1 MEKFHM
7 FDDRI
12 YQMTNGV
19 KAADR
24 IIYTVM
30 LNEQK
35 FYHDKGQYYTPSYAH
50 LGQYAGIT
58 RTTVIACMKRLE
70 AHGLIKKTNV
80 ASNQCVIKVYSLDEV
95 PEVLTELTAK
105 EARKAKL
112 ESKVTQSVKKDDPL
126 SQNSLPTESKFFT
139 QSVKIFDTYNN
150 SNNKKELINNNKED
164 DFLSLDELNDFL
176 SMNESDLDSEAT
188 KEASKTSDLE
198 EDKISDVNVDS
209 DHKNT
214 QCPATDDEMDPF
226 DDYLDEE
233 SELTAKEARKAKL
246 ESKVTQSVKKDDPLS
261 QNSLPTESKFFT
273 QSVKIF
279 DTYNNSNNKKELINN
294 NKEDD
299 FLSLDELNDFLS
311 MNESDLD
318 SEATKEASKT
328 SDLEEDKISDVN
340 VDSDH
345 KNTQCPA
352 TDDEMDPFDDY
363 LDEES
368 EREEAIKKAQRKA
381 EIKSRIEMAKLKNK
395 VNDLDDFDD
404 GDDDDFSFTPK
415 KKVVSENKKQRIK
428 PKMYYAGGGI
438 Q

>member
-58 RTTVIACMKRLE
+58 RTSVIACMKRLE

-150 SNNKKELINNNKED
+150 SNNNKELTNNNKED
-164 DFLSLDELNDFL
+164 DFEEESLKKGASLCDSHECDSLDIE
-176 SMNESDLDSEAT
+176 EAI
-188 KEASKTSDLE
+188 KETVKTSDLDDLE
-198 EDKISDVNVDS
+198 VSSKKTSKQDKEISDVNEVS

-226 DDYLDEE
+226 DDYLD
-233 SELTAKEARKAKL
+233 
-246 ESKVTQSVKKDDPLS
+246 D
-261 QNSLPTESKFFT
+261 
-273 QSVKIF
+273 
-279 DTYNNSNNKKELINN
+279 
-294 NKEDD
+294 
-299 FLSLDELNDFLS
+299 
-311 MNESDLD
+311 
-318 SEATKEASKT
+318 
-328 SDLEEDKISDVN
+328 EED
-340 VDSDH
+340 
-345 KNTQCPA
+345 P
-352 TDDEMDPFDDY
+352 
-363 LDEES
+363 EE
-368 EREEAIKKAQRKA
+368 ELKREQRKA
-381 EIKSRIEMAKLKNK
+381 EIKERFRNAKLKNK
-395 VNDLDDFDD
+395 VSDLDDFDD
-404 GDDDDFSFTPK
+404 SDDDFTYRPK
-415 KKVVSENKKQRIK
+415 KKTHTEPKKEGVKVRRI
-428 PKMYYAGGGI
+428 YAGGMR
-438 Q
+438 

>member
-58 RTTVIACMKRLE
+58 RTSVIACMKRLE

-150 SNNKKELINNNKED
+150 SNNKKELINNKKED
-164 DFLSLDELNDFL
+164 DFEEESLKKGAPLC
-176 SMNESDLDSEAT
+176 DSHECDSLGI
-188 KEASKTSDLE
+188 KETVKTSDLDDLE
-198 EDKISDVNVDS
+198 VSPKKTSKQDKEISDVNIDS

-214 QCPATDDEMDPF
+214 QCPATDDELDPF
-226 DDYLDEE
+226 DDYLD
-233 SELTAKEARKAKL
+233 
-246 ESKVTQSVKKDDPLS
+246 D
-261 QNSLPTESKFFT
+261 
-273 QSVKIF
+273 
-279 DTYNNSNNKKELINN
+279 
-294 NKEDD
+294 
-299 FLSLDELNDFLS
+299 
-311 MNESDLD
+311 
-318 SEATKEASKT
+318 
-328 SDLEEDKISDVN
+328 EED
-340 VDSDH
+340 
-345 KNTQCPA
+345 P
-352 TDDEMDPFDDY
+352 
-363 LDEES
+363 EE
-368 EREEAIKKAQRKA
+368 ELKREQRKA
-381 EIKSRIEMAKLKNK
+381 EIKERFRNAKLKNK
-395 VNDLDDFDD
+395 VSDLDDFDD
-404 GDDDDFSFTPK
+404 SDDDFTYRPK
-415 KKVVSENKKQRIK
+415 KKTHTDSKKERIK
-428 PKMYYAGGGI
+428 PKMYFASGGMR
-438 Q
+438 

>member
-1 MEKFHM
+1 M

-58 RTTVIACMKRLE
+58 RTSVIACMKRLE

-150 SNNKKELINNNKED
+150 SNSNKELTNNNKED
-164 DFLSLDELNDFL
+164 DFEEESLKKGASLCDSHECDSLDIE
-176 SMNESDLDSEAT
+176 EAI
-188 KEASKTSDLE
+188 KETVKTSDLDDLE
-198 EDKISDVNVDS
+198 VSSKKTSKQDKEISDVIASS

-214 QCPATDDEMDPF
+214 QRPATDDEMDPF
-226 DDYLDEE
+226 DDYLD
-233 SELTAKEARKAKL
+233 
-246 ESKVTQSVKKDDPLS
+246 D
-261 QNSLPTESKFFT
+261 
-273 QSVKIF
+273 
-279 DTYNNSNNKKELINN
+279 
-294 NKEDD
+294 
-299 FLSLDELNDFLS
+299 
-311 MNESDLD
+311 
-318 SEATKEASKT
+318 
-328 SDLEEDKISDVN
+328 EEDPEEELRRE
-340 VDSDH
+340 
-345 KNTQCPA
+345 QC
-352 TDDEMDPFDDY
+352 
-363 LDEES
+363 
-368 EREEAIKKAQRKA
+368 KA
-381 EIKSRIEMAKLKNK
+381 EIKERFRNAKLKNK
-395 VNDLDDFDD
+395 VSDLDDFDD
-404 GDDDDFSFTPK
+404 SDDDFTYRPK
-415 KKVVSENKKQRIK
+415 KKTHTDSKKERIK

>member
-58 RTTVIACMKRLE
+58 RTSVIACMKRLE

-150 SNNKKELINNNKED
+150 KKELINNNKED
-164 DFLSLDELNDFL
+164 DFEEESLKKGASLCDSHECDSLDIE
-176 SMNESDLDSEAT
+176 EAI
-188 KEASKTSDLE
+188 KETVKTSDL
-198 EDKISDVNVDS
+198 
-209 DHKNT
+209 
-214 QCPATDDEMDPF
+214 DD
-226 DDYLDEE
+226 
-233 SELTAKEARKAKL
+233 L
-246 ESKVTQSVKKDDPLS
+246 EVSSK
-261 QNSLPTESKFFT
+261 
-273 QSVKIF
+273 
-279 DTYNNSNNKKELINN
+279 
-294 NKEDD
+294 
-299 FLSLDELNDFLS
+299 
-311 MNESDLD
+311 
-318 SEATKEASKT
+318 KT
-328 SDLEEDKISDVN
+328 SKQDKESSDVN

-368 EREEAIKKAQRKA
+368 EREKAIKRVEKKKRFELARQ
-381 EIKSRIEMAKLKNK
+381 KNK
-395 VNDLDDFDD
+395 VSGLDPFDD
-404 GDDDDFSFTPK
+404 SDDDDFSFTPR
-415 KKVVSENKKQRIK
+415 KKQTQGDKKQKIK
-428 PKMYYAGGGI
+428 PKMYFAGGGI
-438 Q
+438 KQ

>member
-58 RTTVIACMKRLE
+58 RTSVIACMKRLE

-150 SNNKKELINNNKED
+150 SNNKKELINNKKED
-164 DFLSLDELNDFL
+164 DFEEKSLKKGASLC
-176 SMNESDLDSEAT
+176 DSHECDSLGIEEAI
-188 KEASKTSDLE
+188 KETVKTSDLDDLE
-198 EDKISDVNVDS
+198 VSSKKTSKQDKEISDVNEVS
-209 DHKNT
+209 DQQDT
-214 QCPATDDEMDPF
+214 PCRLESTDDELPDV
-226 DDYLDEE
+226 DLDDEE
-233 SELTAKEARKAKL
+233 DPEEELK
-246 ESKVTQSVKKDDPLS
+246 
-261 QNSLPTESKFFT
+261 
-273 QSVKIF
+273 
-279 DTYNNSNNKKELINN
+279 
-294 NKEDD
+294 
-299 FLSLDELNDFLS
+299 
-311 MNESDLD
+311 
-318 SEATKEASKT
+318 
-328 SDLEEDKISDVN
+328 
-340 VDSDH
+340 
-345 KNTQCPA
+345 
-352 TDDEMDPFDDY
+352 
-363 LDEES
+363 
-368 EREEAIKKAQRKA
+368 REQRKA
-381 EIKSRIEMAKLKNK
+381 EIKERFRKAKLKNRI
-395 VNDLDDFDD
+395 DELDDFDD
-404 GDDDDFSFTPK
+404 SDDDFTFTPK
-415 KKVVSENKKQRIK
+415 KKTHTDSKKEKIK
-428 PKMYYAGGGI
+428 PKMYFAGGGI
-438 Q
+438 K

>member
-58 RTTVIACMKRLE
+58 RTSVIACMKRLE

-164 DFLSLDELNDFL
+164 DFE
-176 SMNESDLDSEAT
+176 
-188 KEASKTSDLE
+188 
-198 EDKISDVNVDS
+198 
-209 DHKNT
+209 
-214 QCPATDDEMDPF
+214 
-226 DDYLDEE
+226 EE
-233 SELTAKEARKAKL
+233 SL
-246 ESKVTQSVKKDDPLS
+246 KKGA
-261 QNSLPTESKFFT
+261 SLCDSHECD
-273 QSVKIF
+273 I
-279 DTYNNSNNKKELINN
+279 
-294 NKEDD
+294 KEDD

-328 SDLEEDKISDVN
+328 SDLEEDKISDVIAS
-340 VDSDH
+340 SDH

-368 EREEAIKKAQRKA
+368 EREKAIKRVEKKKRFELARQ
-381 EIKSRIEMAKLKNK
+381 KNK
-395 VNDLDDFDD
+395 VSGLDPFDD
-404 GDDDDFSFTPK
+404 SDDDDFSFTPK

>member
-58 RTTVIACMKRLE
+58 RTSVIACMKRLE

-150 SNNKKELINNNKED
+150 SNNKKELINKNKED
-164 DFLSLDELNDFL
+164 DFEEESLKKGASLC
-176 SMNESDLDSEAT
+176 DSHKCDSLGIEEAI
-188 KEASKTSDLE
+188 KETVKTSDLDDLE
-198 EDKISDVNVDS
+198 VSSKKTSKQDKEISDVNEVS
-209 DHKNT
+209 DQQDT
-214 QCPATDDEMDPF
+214 PCRLESTDDELPDV
-226 DDYLDEE
+226 DLDDEE
-233 SELTAKEARKAKL
+233 
-246 ESKVTQSVKKDDPLS
+246 
-261 QNSLPTESKFFT
+261 
-273 QSVKIF
+273 
-279 DTYNNSNNKKELINN
+279 
-294 NKEDD
+294 
-299 FLSLDELNDFLS
+299 
-311 MNESDLD
+311 
-318 SEATKEASKT
+318 
-328 SDLEEDKISDVN
+328 DLEEELK
-340 VDSDH
+340 
-345 KNTQCPA
+345 
-352 TDDEMDPFDDY
+352 
-363 LDEES
+363 
-368 EREEAIKKAQRKA
+368 REQRKA
-381 EIKSRIEMAKLKNK
+381 EIKERFRKAKLKNRI
-395 VNDLDDFDD
+395 DELDDFDD
-404 GDDDDFSFTPK
+404 SDDDFTYRPK
-415 KKVVSENKKQRIK
+415 KKTHTEPKKEGVKVRRI
-428 PKMYYAGGGI
+428 YAGGMR
-438 Q
+438 

>member
-58 RTTVIACMKRLE
+58 RTSVIACMKRLE

-105 EARKAKL
+105 EVRKAKL

-126 SQNSLPTESKFFT
+126 SQNSLPTELKFFT

-164 DFLSLDELNDFL
+164 DFEEESLKKGASLCDSHECDSLDIEEAIKETVKTSDLD
-176 SMNESDLDSEAT
+176 DLDSEAT
-188 KEASKTSDLE
+188 KEAVKK
-198 EDKISDVNVDS
+198 EDKISDVNEVS
-209 DHKNT
+209 DQQDT
-214 QCPATDDEMDPF
+214 PCRLESTDDELPDV
-226 DDYLDEE
+226 DLDDEE
-233 SELTAKEARKAKL
+233 DPEEELK
-246 ESKVTQSVKKDDPLS
+246 
-261 QNSLPTESKFFT
+261 
-273 QSVKIF
+273 
-279 DTYNNSNNKKELINN
+279 
-294 NKEDD
+294 
-299 FLSLDELNDFLS
+299 
-311 MNESDLD
+311 
-318 SEATKEASKT
+318 
-328 SDLEEDKISDVN
+328 
-340 VDSDH
+340 
-345 KNTQCPA
+345 
-352 TDDEMDPFDDY
+352 
-363 LDEES
+363 
-368 EREEAIKKAQRKA
+368 REQRKA
-381 EIKSRIEMAKLKNK
+381 EIKERFRKAKLKNRI
-395 VNDLDDFDD
+395 DELDDFDD
-404 GDDDDFSFTPK
+404 SDDDDFSFTPK
-415 KKVVSENKKQRIK
+415 KKTHTEPKKEKVKVRRI
-428 PKMYYAGGGI
+428 YAGGMR
-438 Q
+438 

>member
-58 RTTVIACMKRLE
+58 RTSVIACMKRLE

-164 DFLSLDELNDFL
+164 DFEEESLKKGASLC
-176 SMNESDLDSEAT
+176 DSHECDSLGIEEAI
-188 KEASKTSDLE
+188 KETVKTSDLDDLE
-198 EDKISDVNVDS
+198 VSSKKTSKQDKEISDVIASS

-226 DDYLDEE
+226 DDDEE
-233 SELTAKEARKAKL
+233 
-246 ESKVTQSVKKDDPLS
+246 
-261 QNSLPTESKFFT
+261 
-273 QSVKIF
+273 
-279 DTYNNSNNKKELINN
+279 
-294 NKEDD
+294 
-299 FLSLDELNDFLS
+299 
-311 MNESDLD
+311 
-318 SEATKEASKT
+318 
-328 SDLEEDKISDVN
+328 
-340 VDSDH
+340 
-345 KNTQCPA
+345 
-352 TDDEMDPFDDY
+352 
-363 LDEES
+363 DEES
-368 EREEAIKKAQRKA
+368 EREKAIKRVEKKKRFELARQ
-381 EIKSRIEMAKLKNK
+381 KNK
-395 VNDLDDFDD
+395 VSGLDPFDD
-404 GDDDDFSFTPK
+404 SEDDYYLSPK
-415 KKVVSENKKQRIK
+415 KKQTQDDKKQKIK
-428 PKMYYAGGGI
+428 PKMYFAGGGMH
-438 Q
+438 

>member
-7 FDDRI
+7 FDNRI

-58 RTTVIACMKRLE
+58 RTSVIACMKRLE

-164 DFLSLDELNDFL
+164 DFE
-176 SMNESDLDSEAT
+176 
-188 KEASKTSDLE
+188 
-198 EDKISDVNVDS
+198 
-209 DHKNT
+209 
-214 QCPATDDEMDPF
+214 
-226 DDYLDEE
+226 EE
-233 SELTAKEARKAKL
+233 SL
-246 ESKVTQSVKKDDPLS
+246 KKGA
-261 QNSLPTESKFFT
+261 SLCDSHEC
-273 QSVKIF
+273 
-279 DTYNNSNNKKELINN
+279 D
-294 NKEDD
+294 
-299 FLSLDELNDFLS
+299 SLG
-311 MNESDLD
+311 
-318 SEATKEASKT
+318 
-328 SDLEEDKISDVN
+328 I
-340 VDSDH
+340 
-345 KNTQCPA
+345 
-352 TDDEMDPFDDY
+352 
-363 LDEES
+363 
-368 EREEAIKKAQRKA
+368 EEAIKQSDLDDLDKEAIKQDEVNSGVNEVSDQQDTPCRLESTDDELPDVDLDDEEDPEEELKREQRKA
-381 EIKSRIEMAKLKNK
+381 EIKERFRKAKLKNRI
-395 VNDLDDFDD
+395 DELDDFDD
-404 GDDDDFSFTPK
+404 SDDDFTFTPK
-415 KKVVSENKKQRIK
+415 KKTHTEPKKEKVKVRRV
-428 PKMYYAGGGI
+428 YGGGMF
-438 Q
+438 

>member
-58 RTTVIACMKRLE
+58 RTSVIACMKRLE

-150 SNNKKELINNNKED
+150 SNNKEELTNNNKED
-164 DFLSLDELNDFL
+164 DFEGESLKRGASLC
-176 SMNESDLDSEAT
+176 DSHECDSLGIEET
-188 KEASKTSDLE
+188 VKETVKTSDL
-198 EDKISDVNVDS
+198 D
-209 DHKNT
+209 
-214 QCPATDDEMDPF
+214 
-226 DDYLDEE
+226 
-233 SELTAKEARKAKL
+233 
-246 ESKVTQSVKKDDPLS
+246 
-261 QNSLPTESKFFT
+261 
-273 QSVKIF
+273 
-279 DTYNNSNNKKELINN
+279 
-294 NKEDD
+294 
-299 FLSLDELNDFLS
+299 
-311 MNESDLD
+311 
-318 SEATKEASKT
+318 
-328 SDLEEDKISDVN
+328 DLEVSSKQDKEISDVN

-381 EIKSRIEMAKLKNK
+381 ETKSRIEMAKLKNK

>member
-1 MEKFHM
+1 M

-58 RTTVIACMKRLE
+58 RTSVIACMKRLE

-164 DFLSLDELNDFL
+164 DFEEESLKKGASLC
-176 SMNESDLDSEAT
+176 DSHKCDSLGIEEAI
-188 KEASKTSDLE
+188 KETVKTSDLDDLE
-198 EDKISDVNVDS
+198 VSSKKTSKQDKEISDVNEVS
-209 DHKNT
+209 DQQDT
-214 QCPATDDEMDPF
+214 PCRLESTDDELPDV
-226 DDYLDEE
+226 DLDDEE
-233 SELTAKEARKAKL
+233 DPEEELK
-246 ESKVTQSVKKDDPLS
+246 
-261 QNSLPTESKFFT
+261 
-273 QSVKIF
+273 
-279 DTYNNSNNKKELINN
+279 
-294 NKEDD
+294 
-299 FLSLDELNDFLS
+299 
-311 MNESDLD
+311 
-318 SEATKEASKT
+318 
-328 SDLEEDKISDVN
+328 
-340 VDSDH
+340 
-345 KNTQCPA
+345 
-352 TDDEMDPFDDY
+352 
-363 LDEES
+363 
-368 EREEAIKKAQRKA
+368 REQRKA
-381 EIKSRIEMAKLKNK
+381 EIKERFRKAKLKNRI
-395 VNDLDDFDD
+395 DELDDFDD
-404 GDDDDFSFTPK
+404 GDDDFTYRPK
-415 KKVVSENKKQRIK
+415 KKTHTDSKKEKIK
-428 PKMYYAGGGI
+428 PKMYFAGGGI
-438 Q
+438 K